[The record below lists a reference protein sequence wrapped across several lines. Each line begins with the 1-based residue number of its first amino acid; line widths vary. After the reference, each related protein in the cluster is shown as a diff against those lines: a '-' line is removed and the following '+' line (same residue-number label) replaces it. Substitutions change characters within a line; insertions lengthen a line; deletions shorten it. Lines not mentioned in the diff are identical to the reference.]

1 MSASPFYPTTPLA
14 AARSG
19 ETPEVLLVD
28 DQSDTAAL
36 VQHYLEKAGFVV
48 RRAET
53 GEQALAAIP
62 VLRPSVVLLDVLLPG
77 IDGLEVCRRL
87 KADPATLD
95 IPVVLVT
102 GLTRREDRVR
112 GIEAGADD
120 FLSKPVHPE
129 ELVARVRTLAR
140 LTEMRRALEYER
152 LEREVDQRRQMQRTF
167 ERYIAP
173 EVLSEVLAAGN
184 SPESLL
190 ARQTRTDAI
199 ALFADLRGFT
209 RMSEMLEADRVV
221 ALLNE
226 FFTTLTEVTY
236 AYEGTVFNMAGD
248 SLLIAFNVPLPREDS
263 PTRAILAA
271 CTMQSQFQD
280 LARRWKRED
289 HIDVGLGIGIC
300 GGPVV
305 VGNVG
310 SRTYMTYTIIG
321 DAVNVAARLMQS
333 AKAGEILISKN
344 VLDRTDGLD
353 AYYQPEP
360 IEPILLK
367 GKSRPIEAYRIAPV
381 FADFEVENAVD
392 AESDSAVSAAGNNPG
407 PISMALPMPLIEGTA
422 TLN

>member
-1 MSASPFYPTTPLA
+1 MSLPPRSASRASPDL
-14 AARSG
+14 RSLEG
-19 ETPEVLLVD
+19 AEVLVVD
-28 DQSDTAAL
+28 DHEDTTSL
-36 VQHYLEKAGFVV
+36 IRLYLERAGFVV
-48 RRAET
+48 RTSRD
-53 GEQALAAIP
+53 GEQALAMVP
-62 VLRPSVVLLDVLLPG
+62 VVRPSVVLLDIILPG

-87 KADPATLD
+87 KAEPSTID

-102 GLTRREDRVR
+102 ALSRREDRVR

-120 FLSKPVHPE
+120 FLSKPVHAE

-140 LTEMRRALEYER
+140 LSEMRRALEYER
-152 LEREVDQRRQMQRTF
+152 LEREVDRRRQMQRTF

-190 ARQTRTDAI
+190 SRHLRTDAI

-209 RMSEMLEADRVV
+209 RMSETLEADRVV

-248 SLLIAFNVPLPREDS
+248 SLLIGFNVPIARADS
-263 PTRAILAA
+263 ATRAILAA
-271 CTMQSQFQD
+271 CTMQSQFLD
-280 LARRWKRED
+280 IAERWRNED
-289 HIDVGLGIGIC
+289 QIEVGLGIGIC
-300 GGPVV
+300 GGNVV

-310 SRTYMTYTIIG
+310 SRTYMTYTMIG
-321 DAVNVAARLMQS
+321 DAVNVAARLMQN
-333 AKAGEILISKN
+333 AKAGEILISSN
-344 VLDRTDGLD
+344 VLQQTNGLD

-367 GKSRPIEAYRIAPV
+367 GKSRPIEAYRIARV
-381 FADFEVENAVD
+381 FSESQERDSRSPSGGPPEPSSQRPEVSQ
-392 AESDSAVSAAGNNPG
+392 AEPAG
-407 PISMALPMPLIEGTA
+407 LPNRHPA
-422 TLN
+422 

>member
-1 MSASPFYPTTPLA
+1 MAAYPPLPAAPSAKRPSAPA
-14 AARSG
+14 
-19 ETPEVLLVD
+19 EVLLVD
-28 DQSDTAAL
+28 DQQDSAVL
-36 VQHYLEKAGFVV
+36 IKHYLEKAGFMV
-48 RRAET
+48 RRVDT
-53 GEQALAAIP
+53 GEQALASVP
-62 VLRPSVVLLDVLLPG
+62 VLRPSVVLLDILLPG

-87 KADPATLD
+87 KSESDTLD
-95 IPVVLVT
+95 IPVILVT
-102 GLTRREDRVR
+102 GMTRSEDRVR

-120 FLSKPVHPE
+120 FLSKPVNPE

-248 SLLIAFNVPLPREDS
+248 SLLIGFNVPLPREDS

-280 LARRWKRED
+280 VARRWKTED

-310 SRTYMTYTIIG
+310 SRTYMTYTMIG

-333 AKAGEILISKN
+333 AKSGEILISKN

-381 FADFEVENAVD
+381 FADYEQAED
-392 AESDSAVSAAGNNPG
+392 APDAPAAAGNTM
-407 PISMALPMPLIEGTA
+407 SLALSPQLLGDTA
-422 TLN
+422 TFS

>member
-1 MSASPFYPTTPLA
+1 MPANLLHQEFPASPPSERA
-14 AARSG
+14 
-19 ETPEVLLVD
+19 EVLLVD

-36 VQHYLEKAGFVV
+36 VEHYLQKAGFVV

-62 VLRPSVVLLDVLLPG
+62 VLRPSVVLLDIMLPG

-87 KADPATLD
+87 KADPQTFE
-95 IPVVLVT
+95 IPVILVT

-152 LEREVDQRRQMQRTF
+152 LEREIEQRRQMQRTF

-190 ARQTRTDAI
+190 ARQTRTDAV

-209 RMSEMLEADRVV
+209 RMSEMLAADRVV

-248 SLLIAFNVPLPREDS
+248 SLLIGFNVPLPREDS
-263 PTRAILAA
+263 PARAILAA

-280 LARRWKRED
+280 VARRWKDED
-289 HIDVGLGIGIC
+289 HIEVGLGIGIC

-310 SRTYMTYTIIG
+310 SRTYMTYTMIG
-321 DAVNVAARLMQS
+321 DPVNVAARLMQS
-333 AKAGEILISKN
+333 AKSGEILIAKS

-360 IEPILLK
+360 IAPILLK
-367 GKSRPIEAYRIAPV
+367 GKSKPIEAYRIAPV
-381 FADFEVENAVD
+381 FSEPEALPQPAAEEVAAATPLLPVAAAVSR
-392 AESDSAVSAAGNNPG
+392 AGSAVS
-407 PISMALPMPLIEGTA
+407 LP
-422 TLN
+422 

>member
-1 MSASPFYPTTPLA
+1 MNAPQSLARASP
-14 AARSG
+14 
-19 ETPEVLLVD
+19 ETRPADASEVLVVD
-28 DQSDTAAL
+28 DHTDTAAL
-36 VQHYLEKAGFVV
+36 IRLYLERAGFIV
-48 RRAET
+48 RLT
-53 GEQALAAIP
+53 GNGEQALITVP
-62 VLRPSVVLLDVLLPG
+62 VLRPAVVLLDIILPG

-102 GLTRREDRVR
+102 GLSRREDRVR

-140 LTEMRRALEYER
+140 LSEMRRALEYER
-152 LEREVDQRRQMQRTF
+152 LQREVEQRRQMQRTF

-190 ARQTRTDAI
+190 SRHVRTDAI

-209 RMSEMLEADRVV
+209 RMSETLEADRVV

-248 SLLIAFNVPLPREDS
+248 SLLIGFNVPIAREDS
-263 PTRAILAA
+263 ATRAILAA
-271 CTMQSQFQD
+271 CTMQSQFLD
-280 LARRWKRED
+280 IADRWRTED
-289 HIDVGLGIGIC
+289 GIEVGLGIGIC
-300 GGPVV
+300 GGNVV

-310 SRTYMTYTIIG
+310 SRTYMTYTMIG
-321 DAVNVAARLMQS
+321 DAVNVAARLMQL
-333 AKAGEILISKN
+333 AKAGEILISRN
-344 VLDRTDGLD
+344 VLEQTDGLD
-353 AYYQPEP
+353 VYYQPEP

-367 GKSRPIEAYRIAPV
+367 GKSKPIDAYRIAPV
-381 FADFEVENAVD
+381 F
-392 AESDSAVSAAGNNPG
+392 S
-407 PISMALPMPLIEGTA
+407 EG
-422 TLN
+422 

>member
-1 MSASPFYPTTPLA
+1 MNAPQPAIRPAIDPRITDAS
-14 AARSG
+14 
-19 ETPEVLLVD
+19 EVLVVD
-28 DQSDTAAL
+28 DHTDTAAL
-36 VQHYLEKAGFVV
+36 IRLYLERAGFVV
-48 RRAET
+48 RLIDN
-53 GEQALAAIP
+53 GEQALVSVP
-62 VLRPSVVLLDVLLPG
+62 VLRPSVVLLDIILPG

-102 GLTRREDRVR
+102 ALSRREDRVR

-140 LTEMRRALEYER
+140 LSEMRRALEYER
-152 LEREVDQRRQMQRTF
+152 LQREVEQRRQMQRTF

-190 ARQTRTDAI
+190 SRHVRTDAI

-209 RMSEMLEADRVV
+209 RMSETLEADRVV

-248 SLLIAFNVPLPREDS
+248 SLLIGFNVPIAREDS
-263 PTRAILAA
+263 ATRAILAA
-271 CTMQSQFQD
+271 CTMQSQFLD
-280 LARRWKRED
+280 IAERWRSED
-289 HIDVGLGIGIC
+289 GIEVGLGIGIC
-300 GGPVV
+300 GGNVV

-310 SRTYMTYTIIG
+310 SRTYMTYTMIG
-321 DAVNVAARLMQS
+321 DAVNVAARLMQL
-333 AKAGEILISKN
+333 AKAGEILISRN
-344 VLDRTDGLD
+344 VLEQTDGLD

-367 GKSRPIEAYRIAPV
+367 GKSKPIDAYRIARV
-381 FADFEVENAVD
+381 FS
-392 AESDSAVSAAGNNPG
+392 ES
-407 PISMALPMPLIEGTA
+407 
-422 TLN
+422 